1 MRHYMIIDIE
11 SAVTDP
17 TAHQRYR
24 NMERYVP
31 GPADEYV
38 RQGRAA
44 ADRELQSPRWPFQT
58 IAAACVM
65 HCIEHD
71 QGGIEPVEMTTWSAD
86 RFDERGIVAGVL
98 HALAT
103 APEAT
108 ELVSWQG
115 AWADIP
121 HLIRAAAQHGLTLP
135 KGWGWLAFT
144 GEGRV
149 PHIDL
154 ARCFS
159 GGAKMK
165 QIHMTEFAAAL
176 NIPSKMTLAPYAV
189 AENILA
195 GQHELVAEA
204 VEGDVITTAMLL
216 GSWRRLIDPRGSLF
230 GCHDRIVRR
239 TIEMRPNRSY
249 VADLEAWRRDRTKE
263 AMHAANDDGIVLA
276 PQLFE
281 AA

>member
-11 SAVTDP
+11 SAVTNLSG
-17 TAHQRYR
+17 HQRYQA
-24 NMERYVP
+24 MERYVP
-31 GPADEYV
+31 QPANNFA

-44 ADRELQSPRWPFQT
+44 EDRELQSPRWPFQT
-58 IAAACVM
+58 ISAACVM
-65 HCIEHD
+65 YCVEHD
-71 QGGIEPVEMTTWSAD
+71 QGGIEPVEMLTWWGD
-86 RFDERGIVAGVL
+86 RHDERAIVAGVIK
-98 HALAT
+98 ALAA
-103 APEAT
+103 APEGA

-121 HLIRAAAQHGLTLP
+121 HLICAASQHGLTLP

-149 PHIDL
+149 LHIDL

-176 NIPSKMTLAPYAV
+176 NIPAKMTLAPYLV

-195 GQHELVAEA
+195 GQHKLVAEV

-216 GSWRRLIDPRGSLF
+216 GSWRRLLDSKGSLF

-239 TIEMRPNRSY
+239 VTEMRPDRSY
-249 VADLEAWRRDRTKE
+249 VAELEAWRRDRTAD
-263 AMHAANDDGIVLA
+263 AMQAANDDGLFLA